1 MSIYVRDHIS
11 FIERPDLN
19 QFDNSIES
27 IFIEVN
33 KDQLNTTKNILIGVI
48 YRPPNQDMDIFNE
61 KISEMLETIRK
72 EEKFCYLLG
81 DCNINILNYESHR
94 LTGDFVDLLSS
105 YSFLPL
111 ITHPTRI
118 TASSA
123 TLIDYIF
130 TNHIENLDH
139 STQGLLVTDVSDH
152 YPIFHINNR
161 SYIGE
166 SDIYVIKRI
175 FSERNK
181 QAFKIALN
189 ELDWN
194 EIYGAFETNN
204 AFHRF
209 HDTLGTL
216 LNKYFP
222 KVRIK
227 RKYTDRKPWLTD
239 SLRMTIKTKNELY
252 YCYKRINCVKNE
264 VKYKTNKSK
273 LQKLLKVAE
282 KQYYQELLMKY
293 KNNTKKSW
301 GIIKSIINKNKSH
314 LYQTKFKLSDG
325 KIVSDRTTIS
335 KHFNEFF
342 LNVGP
347 NLAKTIPKMDTDPKF
362 YMGESIKKSLF
373 LEPVTFDETMKIV
386 SSLKETATGYD
397 DINAMFLKMSAEYI
411 CNPLAHIC
419 NLSFQEGVFPDS
431 LKIANVIPLYK
442 SDDPMFFNNYRPV
455 SLLSVLS
462 KVFERLMYNRLMNFL
477 EKIEILYENQ
487 FGFRKDCS
495 THMALLTLV
504 DKLIQALENGE
515 YVVGVFLDFSKAFD
529 TVDHSIL
536 LEKLFHY
543 GIQGSAYS
551 WFQSYL
557 SNRSQ
562 CVTYDG
568 VESSLGSIKCGVPQ
582 GSILGPL
589 LFLLYINDLSFVCK
603 YTFPVLF
610 ADDTNLFLSGKD
622 VSSLSQMMTSE
633 LGEISEWLKVN
644 KLSLNIKK
652 THYIVFSGGKRPPN
666 ALDIKIDN
674 QEISR
679 VLKTKFLGVVVD
691 CKLSWK
697 EHIAYITG
705 KIARGIGVISKARRY
720 HNRDSLLS
728 LHYSF
733 IYHYLIYC
741 NHVWGAAAK
750 THTRTLCTL
759 QKRVVR
765 IISGVKPRTHS
776 VHLFKELNL
785 LKFQDINTY
794 LIGKLMFKV
803 YNDDLV
809 IFETWF
815 EKNNSFHD
823 YNTRQKDQYHI
834 PSFKTK
840 LGQCSLRFSGATIW
854 NSIYKLGITKEPSEF
869 SFSKTLKQ
877 FLLLGILWNGNYIP
891 GGHII
896 SFFFNPF
903 STLRKTCA
911 V

>member
-1 MSIYVRDHIS
+1 MSMERPIKVSIYVRDHIS

-111 ITHPTRI
+111 ITRPTRI

-123 TLIDYIF
+123 TLIDNIF

-166 SDIYVIKRI
+166 SDIYVTKRI

-194 EIYGAFETNN
+194 EIYGASETNN

-227 RKYTDRKPWLTD
+227 RKYNNRKPWLTD
-239 SLRMTIKTKNELY
+239 SLRMSIKTKNKLY

-264 VKYKTNKSK
+264 VKYKTYKSK

-282 KQYYQELLMKY
+282 KQYYQEFLMKY
-293 KNNTKKSW
+293 KNNMKKSW

-325 KIVSDRTTIS
+325 KIVSDKTTIS

-373 LEPVTFDETMKIV
+373 LEPVTLDEIMKIV

-397 DINAMFLKMSAEYI
+397 DISAMFLKMSAEYI
-411 CNPLAHIC
+411 CNPLVHIC
-419 NLSFQEGVFPDS
+419 NLSFSEGVFPDS
-431 LKIANVIPLYK
+431 LKI
-442 SDDPMFFNNYRPV
+442 
-455 SLLSVLS
+455 
-462 KVFERLMYNRLMNFL
+462 
-477 EKIEILYENQ
+477 
-487 FGFRKDCS
+487 
-495 THMALLTLV
+495 
-504 DKLIQALENGE
+504 
-515 YVVGVFLDFSKAFD
+515 
-529 TVDHSIL
+529 
-536 LEKLFHY
+536 
-543 GIQGSAYS
+543 
-551 WFQSYL
+551 
-557 SNRSQ
+557 
-562 CVTYDG
+562 
-568 VESSLGSIKCGVPQ
+568 
-582 GSILGPL
+582 
-589 LFLLYINDLSFVCK
+589 
-603 YTFPVLF
+603 
-610 ADDTNLFLSGKD
+610 
-622 VSSLSQMMTSE
+622 
-633 LGEISEWLKVN
+633 
-644 KLSLNIKK
+644 
-652 THYIVFSGGKRPPN
+652 

-674 QEISR
+674 QEISQ
-679 VLKTKFLGVVVD
+679 VLKTKFLGVAID
-691 CKLSWK
+691 SKLSWK

-720 HNRDSLLS
+720 LNRDSLLS
-728 LHYSF
+728 LYYSF
-733 IYHYLIYC
+733 IYPYLIYC

-759 QKRVVR
+759 QKRVIR

-776 VHLFKELNL
+776 DHLFKELKL

-803 YNDDLV
+803 YSDDLV

-840 LGQCSLRFSGATIW
+840 LGQSSLRFSGVTIW
-854 NSIYKLGITKEPSEF
+854 NSIHKLGITKETSEF

-896 SFFFNPF
+896 FFFFNPF